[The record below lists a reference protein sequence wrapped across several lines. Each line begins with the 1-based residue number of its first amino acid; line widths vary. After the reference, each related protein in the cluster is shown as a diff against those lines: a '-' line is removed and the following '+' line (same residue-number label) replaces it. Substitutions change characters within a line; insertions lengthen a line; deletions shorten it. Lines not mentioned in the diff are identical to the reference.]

1 MILKNDFNIINS
13 AIGTNWI
20 KNGGIEFH
28 WWKGATGMH
37 KHGNFYEFFIIL
49 RGSATHR
56 FLDEENALHKND
68 LVFIPPYGEHDI
80 LESTSEELAH
90 INFSVETSLFKSIC
104 AKLNEQLVDKIE
116 NSSQIF
122 SLTDNEL
129 EFILYTASII
139 NYLDKEEHQTK
150 IALSHSLVNTICSI
164 AFTKLIMNDSSNL
177 DSNIPAWLSEII
189 VKINTP
195 EYFSLPLTEIYKLSN
210 YSVSVF
216 LQYFKKYTGQTLV
229 SYMTKLKMEHACKL
243 LAQTDCSILYISIE
257 VGFDSLSHFNRTF
270 KKFAGITPQEYRNT
284 MK

>member
-56 FLDEENALHKND
+56 FLDEENVLHKND

-270 KKFAGITPQEYRNT
+270 KKFAGMTPQEYRNT
-284 MK
+284 IK